1 MQYIN
6 TMDYYSTIKKNEIEP
21 FVATWMDLVSVI
33 PSEVSQTEKQI
44 LYDIS
49 YMWNLKKKVIQMNL
63 FTKQAETGLENK
75 LMATRREGLMGE
87 G

>member
-6 TMDYYSTIKKNEIEP
+6 TMDYYSTIKKNEIKP
-21 FVATWMDLVSVI
+21 FVATWMDLVSYQVK
-33 PSEVSQTEKQI
+33 SVRQRKTNTVWYF
-44 LYDIS
+44 LYVKS
-49 YMWNLKKKVIQMNL
+49 KKKVIQMNL